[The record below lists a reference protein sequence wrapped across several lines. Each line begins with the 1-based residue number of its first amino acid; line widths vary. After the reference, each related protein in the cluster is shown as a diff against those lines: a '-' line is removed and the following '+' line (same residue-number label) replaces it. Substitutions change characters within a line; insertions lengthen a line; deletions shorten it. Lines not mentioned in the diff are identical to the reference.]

1 MLSLNHPSSA
11 VQAVGTMAPP
21 EFEILRVI
29 HVGRD
34 GLTLGVTE
42 QTSGRADRVEVTL
55 RELAADALRLGSS
68 TLILAHNH
76 PRGDP
81 TPSRADI
88 IATRRI
94 GQLAGFLGIRLHD
107 HVVTA
112 GARSFSFREAG
123 LL

>member
-1 MLSLNHPSSA
+1 MVP
-11 VQAVGTMAPP
+11 T
-21 EFEILRVI
+21 EFEVFRVI
-29 HVGRD
+29 HVAADGRA
-34 GLTLGVTE
+34 LGVTE
-42 QTSGRADRVEVTL
+42 QMSGRTDRVEPAL

-68 TLILAHNH
+68 ALILAHNH

-88 IATRRI
+88 AATRRI
-94 GQLAGFLGIRLHD
+94 GQFAAFLGIRVHD

-112 GARSFSFREAG
+112 GTRSFSFRDAG